1 MIKRILFL
9 GVISFGVAQEVS
21 LEKEKALEQP
31 KNYLSRGL
39 FDHKT
44 GITFIGYSR
53 TLLNI
58 KQHELF
64 IGLGTGFIANI
75 FSVGVK
81 FKLIDRP
88 FIFDKAYGVVSLY
101 RAAGMGKNILTL
113 PSGSLGFQKNFSN
126 NSILNIGFNITI
138 RTYSDDRPTDFLGFP
153 HVSLSKRW

>member
-31 KNYLSRGL
+31 KNYFSRGL

-58 KQHELF
+58 KQHENQEPPIILY
-64 IGLGTGFIANI
+64 IKQNI
-75 FSVGVK
+75 QHNK
-81 FKLIDRP
+81 
-88 FIFDKAYGVVSLY
+88 SLTSIHLAITRGY
-101 RAAGMGKNILTL
+101 MFFEWFFG
-113 PSGSLGFQKNFSN
+113 SGIYQL
-126 NSILNIGFNITI
+126 
-138 RTYSDDRPTDFLGFP
+138 
-153 HVSLSKRW
+153 